1 MHSDVF
7 ETAAAHGL
15 RCWAAARGLRWW
27 TAAHGLRWWAA
38 VLGGGAGRRYRVTVR
53 GRRSSAARGFS

>member
-15 RCWAAARGLRWW
+15 RCWA
-27 TAAHGLRWWAA
+27 AAHGLRWWAA